1 MFFVLT
7 QTHSYS
13 FIFKQL
19 LFVWSCWV
27 SFIGVLHGAFFSL
40 QYLFIYVIHNFWGE
54 ISVRGLCARGGSRAL
69 RLGSCL
75 AVALEDLFLGVFYWR
90 RLRGPPRGL
99 CFLTSGTGTPDFSLS
114 LFIFTNFSQL
124 FLTSSLFFRCAGSP
138 SLVYCTASYTVNY
151 YILICYRNLISQLLS
166 TLVISNSLIY
176 LSAVLGLLHW
186 CTAQHFLQLHY
197 YISMCL

>member
-1 MFFVLT
+1 LSGRAGSPSLVHCTAL
-7 QTHSYS
+7 
-13 FIFKQL
+13 FISS
-19 LFVWSCWV
+19 LFS
-27 SFIGVLHGAFFSL
+27 FFSL
-40 QYLFIYVIHNFWGE
+40 QYLFISVIHNFWGE

-114 LFIFTNFSQL
+114 LLFKNFSQL
-124 FLTSSLFFRCAGSP
+124 FLHSSLFFRCAGSP

-151 YILICYRNLISQLLS
+151 YIFICYRKLISQLLS

-176 LSAVLGLLHW
+176 LTAVLGLLHW
-186 CTAQHFLQLHY
+186 CTAQHFLQFHY
-197 YISMCL
+197 YILMCL